1 MYFSRALG
9 SAFVSQDPDRFKQH
23 WVFWVGPILGAVTG
37 ALSHEFIFNPKRQHF
52 GLSGFSTKGATVSTA
67 AGGVMGTH
75 GVGGHMGNPG
85 HHGTTTGFMGN
96 TMGTTGMGGMSTTT
110 GMGMGATGG
119 MSGGMGMGMGGGAM
133 GMGGTHGGGTYGPG
147 GGMGMGGMG
156 GSAGPYG
163 THGGGGM
170 GGGMGMGR
178 GGGMMG
184 DPDQMSMR
192 SDEDMLD
199 DLERA
204 KQYKANIMQV
214 REESWAE
221 TTFIWCPKLLQG
233 SRIRTVAVHYLRGRH
248 IDTDG
253 SVVLDIV
260 DPPILFISESGLRFR
275 LSGTT
280 G

>member
-1 MYFSRALG
+1 
-9 SAFVSQDPDRFKQH
+9 
-23 WVFWVGPILGAVTG
+23 
-37 ALSHEFIFNPKRQHF
+37 
-52 GLSGFSTKGATVSTA
+52 
-67 AGGVMGTH
+67 
-75 GVGGHMGNPG
+75 
-85 HHGTTTGFMGN
+85 
-96 TMGTTGMGGMSTTT
+96 
-110 GMGMGATGG
+110 
-119 MSGGMGMGMGGGAM
+119 
-133 GMGGTHGGGTYGPG
+133 
-147 GGMGMGGMG
+147 
-156 GSAGPYG
+156 
-163 THGGGGM
+163 
-170 GGGMGMGR
+170 
-178 GGGMMG
+178 MG

-221 TTFIWCPKLLQG
+221 ATFIWCPKMLQG